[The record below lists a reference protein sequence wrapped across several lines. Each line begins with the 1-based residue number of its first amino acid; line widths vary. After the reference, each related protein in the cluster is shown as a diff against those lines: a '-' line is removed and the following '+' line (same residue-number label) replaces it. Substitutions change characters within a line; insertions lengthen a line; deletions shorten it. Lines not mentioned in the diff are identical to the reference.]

1 MTVSSIGI
9 NPMDSIACETD
20 SRDALSAA
28 FDRCAVGIYRFVV
41 YRVGDPHLADDMMQQ
56 AWLAAIQAED
66 RVPPA
71 ELEPWL
77 RGVARNLIRNH
88 WRTQS
93 RRPDHLPIP
102 DADFA
107 AELSRRLVEE
117 DIPDDALS
125 RRETRSQLMLAI
137 TSLDAEA
144 QEIVIARYF
153 EGVTH
158 AALASRLNVSERA
171 IEGRL
176 YRARL
181 ALRENLAHLDDEGLC
196 ER

>member
-1 MTVSSIGI
+1 MTVSSIGL
-9 NPMDSIACETD
+9 NPTDAIACGTL

-28 FDRCAVGIYRFVV
+28 FDRCATGIYRFVA
-41 YRVGDPHLADDMMQQ
+41 YRVRDSHLADDLMQQ
-56 AWLAAIQAED
+56 VWLAAIRAD
-66 RVPPA
+66 GRVPPA

-77 RGVARNLIRNH
+77 RGVARNLVRNH
-88 WRTQS
+88 WRKQS
-93 RRPDHLPIP
+93 QRPEHLPIL

-117 DIPDDALS
+117 DIPDDVLS

-137 TSLDAEA
+137 TALDADA

-153 EGVTH
+153 DDASH
-158 AALASRLNVSERA
+158 AQLAKRFDVSERA

-176 YRARL
+176 YRARQ
-181 ALRENLAHLDDEGLC
+181 ALRAMLEHLDEEGLC